1 MAIPG
6 IDDGKILKVTT
17 SELGKTDYYHGLLIL
32 LGHKSNILV

>member
-17 SELGKTDYYHGLLIL
+17 SELGKTDYYHGLL
-32 LGHKSNILV
+32 